1 MGFSILIYRI
11 VTSLYFK
18 GIFLASFF
26 NKKAKLWIE
35 GRKNLFLALE
45 TKIKSL
51 PKDKKKY
58 WFHCASVGEF
68 EQARPIIELLKKR
81 EPAAI
86 VILTFFSPSGFEL
99 RKNYASA
106 DIVTYLPSDSP
117 SNAKK
122 MLHVLEPDLVIFIK
136 YEFWYFLL
144 REINKRKIALYLV
157 SAVFRKQQ
165 AFFSNW
171 GVLHRKMLSFYD
183 DIFVQDKNSM
193 ELLNTIG
200 IKQVILSGDSRFD
213 RVAAIK
219 AENKSLPI
227 IEQFKGEK
235 KVFVVG
241 SSWPED
247 EKIIFS
253 LWQNYLHPNGWK
265 LIIAPH
271 EIDEQHINKLDAT
284 FNKNCSSLLYSTICE
299 KNNAVVAEILI
310 IDNIGLLSSIYKYA
324 NAAYIGGGFGK
335 GIHNS
340 LEAAVYGIPVFFG
353 PNNFKFN
360 EAQELKK
367 IGQAFEVKS
376 QEEIVHILTDIDFIE
391 IKKGSAVYFEEKT
404 GATQKI
410 ISKITGHQ

>member
-1 MGFSILIYRI
+1 
-11 VTSLYFK
+11 
-18 GIFLASFF
+18 
-26 NKKAKLWIE
+26 
-35 GRKNLFLALE
+35 
-45 TKIKSL
+45 
-51 PKDKKKY
+51 
-58 WFHCASVGEF
+58 
-68 EQARPIIELLKKR
+68 
-81 EPAAI
+81 
-86 VILTFFSPSGFEL
+86 
-99 RKNYASA
+99 
-106 DIVTYLPSDSP
+106 
-117 SNAKK
+117 
-122 MLHVLEPDLVIFIK
+122 MLHVLEPDVVIFIK

-165 AFFSNW
+165 AFFSSW

-183 DIFVQDKNSM
+183 DIFVQDKNSVA
-193 ELLNTIG
+193 LLKTIH

-241 SSWPED
+241 SSWAAD
-247 EKIIFS
+247 EKLLLS
-253 LWQNYLHPNGWK
+253 LWQDYLKANAWK
-265 LIIAPH
+265 MIIAPH
-271 EIDEQHINKLDAT
+271 EIDVQHVNNLKASFD
-284 FNKNCSSLLYSTICE
+284 KHSSSLLYSTISE
-299 KNNAVVAEILI
+299 KNDALAAEILI
-310 IDNIGLLSSIYKYA
+310 IDNIGLLSCIYAYA
-324 NAAYIGGGFGK
+324 DAAYIGGGFGK

-353 PNNFKFN
+353 PNNSKFN
-360 EAQELKK
+360 EAEELKK

-376 QEEIVHILTDIDFIE
+376 QEEIVHVLTDIDFIE
-391 IKKGSAVYFEEKT
+391 IKKGSAVYFKEKT